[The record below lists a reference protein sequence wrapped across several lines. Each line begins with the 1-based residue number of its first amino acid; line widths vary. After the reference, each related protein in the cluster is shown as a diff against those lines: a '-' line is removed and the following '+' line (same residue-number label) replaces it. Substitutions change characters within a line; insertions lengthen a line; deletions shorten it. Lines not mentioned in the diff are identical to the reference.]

1 MKEEDLEELNTLYG
15 KQEVYIL
22 TRKVLAEYQRKVEES
37 FLLRNGELVRGLY
50 YTWCKKT
57 VVRWVQED
65 GDVYL
70 GIGALHK

>member
-1 MKEEDLEELNTLYG
+1 MREEDLEELNTIYG

-57 VVRWVQED
+57 VVHWIQID

-70 GIGALHK
+70 GIGVLHK